1 MAMPFS
7 AVLLKIRNTLLTA
20 SAVYSPTGSEGCV
33 MSHCVTSRE
42 RRLFRSGTLAVSL
55 LVAGLAS
62 GCSTDVQ
69 RFGQTGSL
77 GSTAAVE
84 PAPVGEVERAPLG
97 LAGGPSRSP
106 YMSVAE
112 NSLAATPA
120 SYYGD
125 AASAPAGAVVT
136 VRPGDTAFS
145 LARANAVTVQ
155 ELAAAND
162 LAFPYNI
169 KIGQRLTIPDAGG
182 ASAAAAPEPARVA
195 ARGAS
200 HTVSPGDTLFNIS
213 QRYGI
218 GIDRLAEANSLDDLG
233 RIRIGQNLRI
243 PEPGGAAGA
252 GGPLQLAARS
262 LEADA
267 EVAGGARILKPRLI
281 EADEASPA
289 GAGEAGLGAA
299 ETRPEP
305 ADRAVSK
312 FRWPAR
318 GRIISRYGISA
329 DGQRNDGINI
339 SVPEGASVKAAEDG
353 VVAYA
358 GDELKGYGNLVLIR
372 HANDWVTAYAHNS
385 AILVQRGDTVQR
397 GQIIAKAGQTGSVDK
412 PQLHF
417 EVRQG
422 SKAVDPM
429 PYLEGA

>member
-1 MAMPFS
+1 
-7 AVLLKIRNTLLTA
+7 
-20 SAVYSPTGSEGCV
+20 
-33 MSHCVTSRE
+33 MSHCVHSRE
-42 RRLFRSGTLAVSL
+42 RRPVGPGSLAASVL
-55 LVAGLAS
+55 IAGLLA

-77 GSTAAVE
+77 GSTAAVQ

-120 SYYGD
+120 SYNGD
-125 AASAPAGAVVT
+125 AASASAGAVVT

-145 LARANAVTVQ
+145 LARANAITVQ

-195 ARGAS
+195 ARGAG

-213 QRYGI
+213 QRYGV
-218 GIDRLAEANSLDDLG
+218 GVDRLAEANNLDDLG

-252 GGPLQLAARS
+252 GGPFQLAARS

-267 EVAGGARILKPRLI
+267 EAAGDARILKPRLI

-289 GAGEAGLGAA
+289 GAA

-305 ADRAVSK
+305 AERAVSK